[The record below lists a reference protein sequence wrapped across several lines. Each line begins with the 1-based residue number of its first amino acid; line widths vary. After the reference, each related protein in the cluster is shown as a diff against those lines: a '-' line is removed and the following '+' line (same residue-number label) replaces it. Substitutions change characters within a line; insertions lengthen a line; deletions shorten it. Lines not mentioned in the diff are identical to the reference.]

1 MMVSVRWYNASAHY
15 ALALGEGLRRAGQ
28 RVVLFGIPASPVL
41 RRAREMGLESIESID
56 LMRGPAALRH
66 LRHFRRTVAERGID
80 IIHPHFS
87 RDHTFAACALLGA
100 AVPIV
105 RTRSES
111 DPPRGNFLNRL
122 FYRSAAQHYALP
134 ARYLKPTLRRMGIAD
149 DRISVIPLGMNARAF
164 SRYVPSRDL
173 RGELGIRP
181 GSAVVSYIGRLHAIK
196 GVEYLIRS
204 YPLLENK
211 SGVHFVIS
219 GEEVDVSRRSLSDLA
234 RKLGCQRISVIDR
247 CDDVREILSITDIG
261 VIPSVGSEAICRV
274 ALEMLSFGIPIVG
287 SNLNAIPETISDY
300 EGILVTPCRPDEI
313 AGAIDR
319 LIRRNEY
326 RKRRER
332 IIGKISSISL
342 DRMVGDYMDIYQRL
356 VTE

>member
-15 ALALGEGLRRAGQ
+15 ALSLAQGLRRAGQ
-28 RVVLFGIPASPVL
+28 RVVLFGIPSSPVII
-41 RRAREMGLESIESID
+41 RAQEIGLESIESID
-56 LMRGPAALRH
+56 LMRGTAALRH

-80 IIHPHFS
+80 IVHPHFS

-100 AVPIV
+100 AIPIV

-111 DPPRGNFLNRL
+111 IPPRGNVLNRF
-122 FYRSAAQHYALP
+122 FYRRAAQHYALP

-149 DRISVIPLGMNARAF
+149 DRISVIPLSMDARAF
-164 SRYVPSRDL
+164 SRYTPSRDL
-173 RGELGIRP
+173 KGALGIRP
-181 GSAVVSYIGRLHAIK
+181 GSTVISYVGRLHAIK

-219 GEEVDVSRRSLSDLA
+219 GEEVDVSRRSLADLA

-287 SNLNAIPETISDY
+287 SNLNAIPEAISDY
-300 EGILVTPCRPDEI
+300 EGILVTPGRPDEI
-313 AGAIDR
+313 AGALDR
-319 LIRRNEY
+319 LIFQEEY
-326 RKRRER
+326 RRRRER
-332 IIGKISSISL
+332 ILQKISSISL
-342 DRMVGDYMDIYQRL
+342 DCMVNGYLGIYQQL
-356 VTE
+356 L